1 MNCLRINY
9 NERIP
14 LYGLLDQGILY
25 PPKWAKYIS
34 WHCLT
39 EHERSWFEKKYSSV
53 EDIIQAQCCEWELN
67 ILRKL
72 QTERDAEIF
81 YINRLHDQ

>member
-1 MNCLRINY
+1 MDCLAINY

-14 LYGLLDQGILY
+14 LYGLLGQGIVY
-25 PPKWAKYIS
+25 PPKWATYIS
-34 WHCLT
+34 WHFLT
-39 EHERSWFEKKYSSV
+39 EHERLWFENNYSSV
-53 EDIIQAQCCEWELN
+53 EDIIQAQCCDWELN

-81 YINRLHDQ
+81 YISKHHDQ